1 MLIRIFSIKVLAL
14 CIVGAIASP
23 LSADQAS
30 LVKSTWAQVRNSEVE
45 ILAAVF
51 TAYPDIQARFP
62 QFAGKDVA
70 SIKDTGA
77 FATHAGRIVGFI
89 SEIVALVGN
98 ESNAPAMA
106 TLINELSTSHH
117 NRGITKGQFNEFR
130 SSLVS
135 YLSSHASWND
145 ATADAWTHGLDNI
158 FGMIFAHL

>member
-1 MLIRIFSIKVLAL
+1 DPVSSDEANAIR
-14 CIVGAIASP
+14 ASW
-23 LSADQAS
+23 AG
-30 LVKSTWAQVRNSEVE
+30 VKHNEVD

-51 TAYPDIQARFP
+51 SDHPDIQARFP
-62 QFAGKDVA
+62 QFAGKDLA

-98 ESNAPAMA
+98 ESNQAAMA

>member
-1 MLIRIFSIKVLAL
+1 MKFFAVLAL
-14 CIVGAIASP
+14 CIVGAIAAP
-23 LSADQAS
+23 LSADQAATVRAS
-30 LVKSTWAQVRNSEVE
+30 WAGVRHNEVD

-51 TAYPDIQARFP
+51 SDHPDIQARFP
-62 QFAGKDVA
+62 QFAGKDLA

-77 FATHAGRIVGFI
+77 FAVHAGRIVGFI

>member
-1 MLIRIFSIKVLAL
+1 MKFFIVLAL
-14 CIVGAIASP
+14 CIVGAIADPVS
-23 LSADQAS
+23 SDQANAIRAS
-30 LVKSTWAQVRNSEVE
+30 WAGVKHNEVD

-51 TAYPDIQARFP
+51 SDHPDIQARFP
-62 QFAGKDVA
+62 QFAGKDLA